1 MFKSDFVTL
10 ILGQASLNIFNVC
23 SDINGVRIEIDD
35 LTVLYRRELRG
46 ITTMNIWKVELD
58 FDEVNNIF
66 TKDDSKNHGKSEMM
80 NNTMLKLNKYFND
93 DEALKDGYLHIFI
106 VSGGKYLPVK
116 EMEER
121 HKEIYKTLSSWQKRK
136 YDEFADEN
144 LREVYV
150 ETIREEREK
159 SVCTF

>member
-106 VSGGKYLPVK
+106 VSGGK
-116 EMEER
+116 R
-121 HKEIYKTLSSWQKRK
+121 DGRKT
-136 YDEFADEN
+136 
-144 LREVYV
+144 
-150 ETIREEREK
+150 
-159 SVCTF
+159 